1 MKKKGIVTLF
11 AVIAAFV
18 ILGMVSMVS
27 SEASGRSLC
36 FEQEPTNM
44 PAPTLTNLPTP
55 IPTDPPVLTSTP
67 TPTPTNSPT
76 PVPTNTPTPTST
88 PTPTPDVVKE
98 SFFTGK
104 SYMVVDLETEEV
116 ILSYQSDMQIYP
128 ASTLKLLTALTV
140 LDHAEPDILLTAEEE
155 ILRAIDPEAAQMGV
169 PAGTT
174 YSLEVWLHL
183 LLIRSYAD
191 AADTIAAGTAG
202 SLEQFTVWMNEY
214 AAGLGLTATSVDNAI
229 GLDYVDGF
237 DKTYSTAGEMMQ
249 ILIAAM
255 KNPTVRE
262 ITSKASYQVPAT
274 DGIYSHTIYNSNLLL
289 THPKEYGSELF
300 TAVAGKTGF
309 TTPAGQCLAAVV
321 LGADG
326 HEYACVYYGGISK
339 WSVAQEIV
347 KLFECAIKKNME

>member
-1 MKKKGIVTLF
+1 MKKNKLVTWI
-11 AVIAAFV
+11 AVIAAVV
-18 ILGMVSMVS
+18 IIGIISLVS
-27 SEASGRSLC
+27 SEASGRSLF
-36 FEQEPTNM
+36 FEPATPTPTN
-44 PAPTLTNLPTP
+44 
-55 IPTDPPVLTSTP
+55 TP
-67 TPTPTNSPT
+67 TPTPTNTPT
-76 PVPTNTPTPTST
+76 PTPTNTPTPTPTNTPTPTPTNTPTPTPTST

-116 ILSYQSDMQIYP
+116 ILSYQSDKQIYP

-140 LDHAEPDILLTAEEE
+140 LEHADPDTLLTAEAE
-155 ILRAIDPEAAQMGV
+155 ILRAIDPEAYQMGV

-183 LLIRSYAD
+183 LLIQSYAD
-191 AADTIAAGTAG
+191 AADTIAVGTAG
-202 SLEQFTVWMNEY
+202 SLEQFAVWMNEY
-214 AAGLGLTATSVDNAI
+214 IDGLGLTATSADNAI
-229 GLDYVDGF
+229 GLDYADGF
-237 DKTYSTAGEMMQ
+237 DKTYSTAAEMMQ

-262 ITSKASYQVPAT
+262 IASKASYQVPAT
-274 DGIYSHTIYNSNLLL
+274 SGIYSRTIYNSNLLM
-289 THPKEYGSELF
+289 THPYEYGSKLF

-339 WSVAQEIV
+339 WSVAQEMV
-347 KLFECAIKKNME
+347 KLFECAIKQNMEE